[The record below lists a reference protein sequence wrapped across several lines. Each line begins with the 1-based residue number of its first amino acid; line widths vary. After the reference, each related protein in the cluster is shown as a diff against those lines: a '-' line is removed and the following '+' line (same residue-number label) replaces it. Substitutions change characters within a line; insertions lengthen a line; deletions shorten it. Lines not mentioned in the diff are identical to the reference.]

1 MDINPRTTVT
11 ICTAPSRMDLHP
23 AVGSNGPWMLRS
35 VSPRPHCHEDLF
47 YGGRPSGA
55 GQAGSLAA
63 DAHAHAHICWEIRD
77 IRSNRL
83 PAGTGVL
90 AAGSSVSHAHAI
102 TQIERYKCRGEPD
115 PEASSGWQL
124 DSWKSFLKIVLAYC
138 MGYGKTVD
146 VSRYVHGKSNREQL
160 GTQQTNLT
168 RRK

>member
-23 AVGSNGPWMLRS
+23 ATDGNDPWMLRS
-35 VSPRPHCHEDLF
+35 VAPRRHCHEDLF

-55 GQAGSLAA
+55 GQAGSGAA

-77 IRSNRL
+77 IRTNRF

-90 AAGSSVSHAHAI
+90 AAGSSVSHAHAV

-124 DSWKSFLKIVLAYC
+124 SSWKSFLKIVLAYC